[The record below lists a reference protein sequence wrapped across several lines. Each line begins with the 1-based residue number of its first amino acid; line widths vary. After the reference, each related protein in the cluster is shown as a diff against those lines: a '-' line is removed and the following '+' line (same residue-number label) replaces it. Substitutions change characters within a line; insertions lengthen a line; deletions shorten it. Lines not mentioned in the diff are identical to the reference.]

1 MATRYYLRRTVTATS
16 TNLPSAEQ
24 SLLTSSGFGATG
36 TYGISG
42 NLPPFRDLKDVPGNQ
57 VSLNEA
63 GTEFMHSSVITS
75 GSWWGG
81 WWRTFAF
88 ATGSVIPTGTLSVY
102 YTQGVFLAST
112 FSITGSQRQQMLTGT
127 FPHVHVY
134 QWRPGVG
141 KITSFVDAAFDS
153 HVPSEV
159 TPNGAGSYA
168 LSRSLPCGGATL
180 LAGDM
185 IIYETWMT
193 SSYPG
198 PADPAGGNEVYYM
211 SYGGRSSGS
220 AVDGALVT
228 GSADNAPQGW
238 IEFSENLPTSFLPP
252 NTASI
257 PSLVYVKSVTE
268 HQDSNKLRVE
278 FSAPISA
285 DSVDYSNYILDPYI
299 PVKYAVFAQ
308 GGGNTIVDLH
318 FGEDMALESNTYALW
333 SFNEAGGYQCF
344 DQGPNAFTLS
354 ASTSLTP
361 VRADGLMGR
370 CRQYNGLTSKATG
383 SATLVPR
390 NLFLS
395 GNFSVEAIVR
405 LQTGSRPGG
414 EIIVSYAGTSNNTL
428 AENYLFAMYIS
439 EFAGTTVVSSDPAV
453 YWESGLGTDHLFE
466 TRGEI
471 PVNRM
476 AKVDC
481 VIIQSG
487 SSRSVRQFING
498 RLDRVYASAS
508 VPAGGTSANMR
519 WMVGAS
525 TGLFGANFF
534 SGLIDSIRITSGTK
548 TDEQIYSASQYTIFP
563 ITRGQK
569 YVLSA
574 SNVFDASGRPLMEP
588 SSSYVFQY
596 LGSNA
601 IPSTSS
607 LEVDRV
613 FGSSSYSIVDGGIN
627 SGAAG
632 LDLYV
637 QYEVPC
643 DCVIS
648 YTPPVIGNFSPAAG
662 SNITRLQPIGFDV
675 TDDGPF
681 RRIILLARYVSTGLT
696 EAIHDGDDFGLKYQG
711 GTNVRTSIGGGYTYT
726 ILRDGG
732 WPESPIISPYAI
744 DVSGS
749 ENL

>member
-24 SLLTSSGFGATG
+24 SLLTASGFSSGYR
-36 TYGISG
+36 YGISG

-63 GTEFMHSSVITS
+63 GVELMQESTITS
-75 GSWWGG
+75 GSFWGG

-88 ATGSVIPTGTLSVY
+88 ATGSVVPSGTVDIYCYQSV
-102 YTQGVFLAST
+102 FIAST
-112 FSITGSQRQQMLTGT
+112 YSVTGSERLQMLSGT
-127 FPHVHVY
+127 FPWVHVY

-141 KITSFVDAAFDS
+141 KITSIVDAGIDS
-153 HVPSEV
+153 HVPAEQFLAY
-159 TPNGAGSYA
+159 T
-168 LSRSLPCGGATL
+168 LSRSLPCAGFTIQT
-180 LAGDM
+180 GDM

-198 PADPAGGNEVYYM
+198 PADPAGGGLIYHM
-211 SYGGRSSGS
+211 GYGGRS
-220 AVDGALVT
+220 T
-228 GSADNAPQGW
+228 GSTDGTQVTNADNTPQGW
-238 IEFSENLPTSFLPP
+238 IEFSQNHPTSFLPP
-252 NTASI
+252 STSSI
-257 PSLVYVKSVTE
+257 PSTVYVKSVTE

-285 DSVDYSNYILDPYI
+285 DSIDYSNYVLDPYI
-299 PVKYAVFAQ
+299 PVKYVAFVQ
-308 GGGNTIVDLH
+308 GGGNAIVDLH
-318 FGEDMALESNTYALW
+318 FGEDMNLESNTYALW
-333 SFNEAGGYQCF
+333 KFDEVSGPYAL
-344 DQGPNAFTLS
+344 DQGPNNFTLS

-370 CRQYNGLTSKATG
+370 CRQYNGLTSKSTG

-476 AKVDC
+476 AKVDA

-508 VPAGGTSANMR
+508 VPAGGTSSNMR

-569 YVLSA
+569 YILSA

-588 SSSYVFQY
+588 SSSYAFQY

-613 FGSSSYSIVDGGIN
+613 YGSSSYSIVDGGIN

-643 DCVIS
+643 DCAIT
-648 YTPPVIGNFSPAAG
+648 YTPPSISNFSPAAG
-662 SNITRLQPIGFDV
+662 SNITKFQPIGFDI

-681 RRIILLARYVSTGLT
+681 RRIIVLARYASTGLT

-711 GTNVRTSIGGGYTYT
+711 GTNVRSSIGGGYTYT

-732 WPESPIISPYAI
+732 WPESPVISPYAI